1 MAELKLNLQ
10 LEIDEVELTDAINQL
25 PIVNRWSIIARLIS
39 QANLNTNELNEQQ
52 KESLKSF
59 LTSRLSTL

>member
-39 QANLNTNELNEQQ
+39 QANLNSKKN
-52 KESLKSF
+52 
-59 LTSRLSTL
+59 R

>member
-39 QANLNTNELNEQQ
+39 QANLINEQQ